1 MVAAEGKVQLRVQKE
16 GDRGGFKGEEA
27 SCPYKGKT
35 LVVVTISW
43 WKSDVN
49 NKERWKYSIMDKQ
62 LETSRKIRSE

>member
-35 LVVVTISW
+35 LVAVTIS
-43 WKSDVN
+43 
-49 NKERWKYSIMDKQ
+49 
-62 LETSRKIRSE
+62 